1 MCLLCYI
8 DASHALEPEVYDEA
22 ACVVVYLAD
31 RHRRS
36 VKE

>member
-1 MCLLCYI
+1 MCLAG
-8 DASHALEPEVYDEA
+8 DVGAFHAFEAQAYDEA